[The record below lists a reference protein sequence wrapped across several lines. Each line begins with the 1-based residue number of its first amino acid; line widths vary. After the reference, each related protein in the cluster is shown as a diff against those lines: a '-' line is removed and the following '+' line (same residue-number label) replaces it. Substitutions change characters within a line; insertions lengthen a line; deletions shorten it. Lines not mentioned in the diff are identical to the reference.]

1 MDGEAELPTMF
12 LNCMISTEGCKAM
25 KQRDMRYHKR
35 RKKNPEIPVT
45 YVRKGIFAMMIC
57 LGILAFCALGAMLVK
72 LMLIDH
78 DKYEE
83 KAIRNQ
89 TRSTSVTASRG
100 TIYDRNMNVLAA
112 SSSVENIFLDP
123 LELEQNKVDIDALA
137 ENLGRI
143 LDLEPSWIKG
153 QAGDTQYRYKML
165 RRRQAQDVCDQV
177 RQYISENKIIGVHL
191 EPDSMRYYPYG
202 TLAAQLLGF
211 TNTENVGSEGLES
224 YYNSYLEGTAAPCQ
238 TQPARFAAEETT
250 LSDSRYGGLELVGTL
265 RNETEADAVRY
276 CVAALLFDSENELI
290 GLFSDLPEQTIPAG
304 GTQHVEL
311 ASYMLPDTLKAAD
324 VARCEVLAYELLD

>member
-1 MDGEAELPTMF
+1 
-12 LNCMISTEGCKAM
+12 M
-25 KQRDMRYHKR
+25 KQRDMRYKR
-35 RKKNPEIPVT
+35 RRRAKKNPEIPVT
-45 YVRKGIFAMMIC
+45 YVRKGIFALMIC
-57 LGILAFCALGAMLVK
+57 LGILSFCAVAVMLVK

-123 LELEQNKVDIDALA
+123 LELQQYEVDVNALA
-137 ENLGRI
+137 ENLSRI
-143 LDLEPSWIKG
+143 LDVDADWVKE
-153 QAGDTQYRYKML
+153 QAADTQYRYKMIK
-165 RRRQAQDVCDQV
+165 RRQSQEVCDQV
-177 RQYISENKIIGVHL
+177 RAYISENKIIGVHL

-224 YYNSYLEGTAAPCQ
+224 YYNNYIEGTAGAVI
-238 TQPARFAAEETT
+238 TT
-250 LSDSRYGGLELVGTL
+250 KGN
-265 RNETEADAVRY
+265 NETEMLYSYEKYYQATDGDNVVLTIDTTVQYYLEKQLQDAIDRY
-276 CVAALLFDSENELI
+276 DVKNGAFGIVMDVNSGDI
-290 GLFSDLPEQTIPAG
+290 
-304 GTQHVEL
+304 L
-311 ASYMLPDTLKAAD
+311 AMSTLGSYDPNRYLDIYDTETD
-324 VARCEVLAYELLD
+324 D